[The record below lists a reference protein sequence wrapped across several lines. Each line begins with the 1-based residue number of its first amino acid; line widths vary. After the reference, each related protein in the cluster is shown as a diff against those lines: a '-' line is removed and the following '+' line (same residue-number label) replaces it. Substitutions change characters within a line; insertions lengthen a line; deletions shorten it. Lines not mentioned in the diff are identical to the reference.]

1 MPPKNRKNSQNA
13 REATGNNGAEQAA
26 GPSSSSSATSTDQTL
41 AGPATGD
48 ASSSHNNVI
57 DQVSASDRVVMGSPS
72 SSTNAPL
79 SKNAT
84 NLPGA
89 AVDAAATN
97 QPEVTDYLLK
107 RGYNRTE
114 EIFRKENMN
123 LGPDGRPQH
132 KSTEEM
138 GFKKYGK
145 AFRLLKKFIDG
156 NLDYY
161 KFELKKFLWPIFIH
175 CYLELVEGGWPNE
188 AKSFLNEFKDAFG
201 TAHGDDLKL
210 LSTITLPAHVKENE
224 MTKMYKSEKYHIPV
238 TRQVNDLVLGYM
250 TKEFDNGGHT
260 IIALLAQYCHVKFV
274 DRGLANP
281 HSFLAIFYNQP
292 NARLEEADVTE
303 GIQGVFTGVRA
314 NAAPDV
320 ALKLGPLPMEPEL
333 LEDVRSELEE
343 EDRMN
348 PPIDGRSTL
357 LDEFDNKI
365 KREESAD
372 GPARADLPLP
382 PARARDVLSEVEK
395 IKQYRDRFRI
405 EGRTGGV
412 GAAVSICMYT
422 FHNTLGSYTTMEFSK
437 DHKLV
442 AAGTMDSY
450 IRVWSMDGKPL
461 KSALD
466 GNQSVTN
473 NRMLIGHSA
482 PIFGLSF
489 SDAVSWPN
497 SDGTSNPQAP
507 QLLLSSSGD
516 GQIRLWSLDTWS
528 CLCVYKS
535 HDGPVWKV
543 QWGPHGHYFAS
554 AGWDKTARIWSQDHA
569 SPLRICVGHDTSISA
584 LAWHPN
590 GTYIFTASDETDKSI
605 RMWSVITGD
614 CVRVMTGHHHFIN
627 TIECAPNGKIIAS
640 ADVDGNIFWWDLE
653 KGACIKK
660 SKGHGKGGITSLS
673 FSVESTVLV
682 KPVGGSSGQA
692 VQAENVHVNIGD
704 SIGPADRTITVGG
717 QPQAPPASAAAS
729 SSAAGANASG
739 TSGASGSKKKGKEVH
754 ITPDQ
759 ISAFP
764 TKKTPVKKVQ
774 FTRMNLVIAA
784 GVYEP
789 ER

>member
-1 MPPKNRKNSQNA
+1 MSAPGISNPGGAGQPGGGYGGQGQHGGGA
-13 REATGNNGAEQAA
+13 GATSAGAQ
-26 GPSSSSSATSTDQTL
+26 GSSSA
-41 AGPATGD
+41 PAP
-48 ASSSHNNVI
+48 AP
-57 DQVSASDRVVMGSPS
+57 QQSAQ
-72 SSTNAPL
+72 
-79 SKNAT
+79 
-84 NLPGA
+84 NL
-89 AVDAAATN
+89 N
-97 QPEVTDYLLK
+97 QIVTDYLLK

-132 KSTEEM
+132 KSSEET

-188 AKSFLNEFKDAFG
+188 ARSFLNEFKDTFG

-274 DRGLANP
+274 DRGIANP
-281 HSFLAIFYNQP
+281 HSFLSIFYNQP

-320 ALKLGPLPMEPEL
+320 TLKLGPLPMESEL
-333 LEDVRSELEE
+333 LEDVRSELDE

-382 PARARDVLSEVEK
+382 PARARDVLGEVEK

-461 KSALD
+461 KSALEN

-507 QLLLSSSGD
+507 QLLLSSSSD

-569 SPLRICVGHDTSISA
+569 SPLRICVGHDTSLSA

-640 ADVDGNIFWWDLE
+640 ADTDGNIFWWDLE
-653 KGACIKK
+653 NGACIKK
-660 SKGHGKGGITSLS
+660 SKGHGKGGIPSLS

-682 KPVGGSSGQA
+682 SGGLDGTVRVWDVELPADGSKPVGGSSGQA
-692 VQAENVHVNIGD
+692 VQAENIHVNIGD

-739 TSGASGSKKKGKEVH
+739 TSGASGNKKKGKEVH

>member
-1 MPPKNRKNSQNA
+1 MSAPGASNPGGAGQPGGGYTGQGQHGG
-13 REATGNNGAEQAA
+13 AT
-26 GPSSSSSATSTDQTL
+26 TST
-41 AGPATGD
+41 
-48 ASSSHNNVI
+48 
-57 DQVSASDRVVMGSPS
+57 
-72 SSTNAPL
+72 
-79 SKNAT
+79 
-84 NLPGA
+84 GA
-89 AVDAAATN
+89 QGQPAAAAPAPQQTAQNLN
-97 QPEVTDYLLK
+97 QIVTDYLLK

-138 GFKKYGK
+138 GFKKYSK
-145 AFRLLKKFIDG
+145 AFRLLKKFVDG

-161 KFELKKFLWPIFIH
+161 KHELKKFLWPIFIH

-188 AKSFLNEFKDAFG
+188 AKTFLAEFKDTFG

-210 LSTITLPAHVKENE
+210 LSTITLAAHVKENE

-250 TKEFDNGGHT
+250 TKEFENGGHT

-274 DRGLANP
+274 DRGLADP
-281 HSFLAIFYNQP
+281 HSFLAIFHNQP
-292 NARLEEADVTE
+292 NARIEDADVLE
-303 GIQGVFTGVRA
+303 GIQGVYTGA
-314 NAAPDV
+314 KGNAAPDV
-320 ALKLGPLPMEPEL
+320 QLMLGPLPMEPEL

-343 EDRMN
+343 EDRLH
-348 PPIDGRSTL
+348 PPTDGKSTL

-365 KREESAD
+365 KLEESAE
-372 GPARADLPLP
+372 GPSRADLPLP
-382 PARARDVLSEVEK
+382 PARARDVMNEVEK
-395 IKQYRDRFRI
+395 IKQHRDRFRI

-422 FHNTLGSYTTMEFSK
+422 FHNTLGSYTCLEFSK
-437 DHKLV
+437 DLKLV

-450 IRVWSMDGKPL
+450 IRIWSMDGKPL
-461 KSALD
+461 KSALENN
-466 GNQSVTN
+466 NQSVTN
-473 NRMLIGHSA
+473 NRTLIGHSGTVY
-482 PIFGLSF
+482 GLSF

-497 SDGTSNPQAP
+497 SEGNSRPQAP
-507 QLLLSSSGD
+507 QLLLSSSFD
-516 GQIRLWSLDTWS
+516 GTIRLWSLDTWS

-535 HDGPVWKV
+535 HDGPVWDV

-554 AGWDKTARIWSQDHA
+554 IGWDKTARIWSQDHA
-569 SPLRICVGHDTSISA
+569 SPLRICVGHDTSLSA

-590 GTYIFTASDETDKSI
+590 GTYIITASDETDKSI

-640 ADVDGNIFWWDLE
+640 GDQDGNIFWWDLE
-653 KGACIKK
+653 KGVCIKK
-660 SKGHGKGGITSLS
+660 SKGHGKGGIPSLS

-682 KPVGGSSGQA
+682 SGGLDGTVRVWDVELPADGSKPVGGASGPT
-692 VQAENVHVNIGD
+692 VQAENVHVHIGD

-729 SSAAGANASG
+729 SSGGAGNASG
-739 TSGASGSKKKGKEVH
+739 ASGAGGSKKKGKEVH

-784 GVYEP
+784 GVYDP